1 MHFWK
6 YCGAGNDFVILEN
19 FDGSIAPERYA
30 ALAAALCREHF
41 SVGADG
47 LMVLEAPAQ
56 GGDCRMRFYN
66 RDGSTAEMCGNGARC
81 LCRHCH
87 DRGLASG
94 PVQRI
99 ETPAGLVTGRRIA
112 ADRYRIRLNR
122 PSVVRLHV
130 EAEGVRCAYLE
141 LGEPGIPHAVVLTEL
156 DRPRAELRELAARLR
171 SSPAFPRGANVNLC
185 AGTQVQTDGGLLS
198 VDLDGEDIDLTG
210 PAELTFT
217 GDLPE
222 LPA

>member
-47 LMVLEAPAQ
+47 LMVLEPPAQ

-99 ETPAGLVTGRRIA
+99 ETPAGLVTGRRIT

-130 EAEGVRCAYLE
+130 EVRACAA
-141 LGEPGIPHAVVLTEL
+141 PIWSWAS
-156 DRPRAELRELAARLR
+156 LASRT
-171 SSPAFPRGANVNLC
+171 PLC
-185 AGTQVQTDGGLLS
+185 
-198 VDLDGEDIDLTG
+198 
-210 PAELTFT
+210 
-217 GDLPE
+217 
-222 LPA
+222 

>member
-6 YCGAGNDFVILEN
+6 YCGAGNDFVSLEN

-87 DRGLASG
+87 DRGLAAG

-99 ETPAGLVTGRRIA
+99 ETPAGLVTGRRIT

-141 LGEPGIPHAVVLTEL
+141 LGEPGIPHAVVLTEPIAV
-156 DRPRAELRELAARLR
+156 RVGFPFGRRNRTYSQRYYGNNSSERLHDLPLF
-171 SSPAFPRGANVNLC
+171 PAFFC
-185 AGTQVQTDGGLLS
+185 
-198 VDLDGEDIDLTG
+198 
-210 PAELTFT
+210 
-217 GDLPE
+217 
-222 LPA
+222 

>member
-1 MHFWK
+1 M
-6 YCGAGNDFVILEN
+6 
-19 FDGSIAPERYA
+19 
-30 ALAAALCREHF
+30 
-41 SVGADG
+41 
-47 LMVLEAPAQ
+47 
-56 GGDCRMRFYN
+56 
-66 RDGSTAEMCGNGARC
+66 
-81 LCRHCH
+81 
-87 DRGLASG
+87 
-94 PVQRI
+94 QRI
-99 ETPAGLVTGRRIA
+99 ETPAGLVTGRRIT

-122 PSVVRLHV
+122 PSVIRLHV

-141 LGEPGIPHAVVLTEL
+141 LGKPGIPHAVVLTEL

-185 AGTQVQTDGGLLS
+185 AVTGENRVRLLTFERGVEDFTLACGTGTGATVAALARLGLVSGSGTQVQTDGGMLS

-222 LPA
+222 LPV

>member
-1 MHFWK
+1 MPYWPRR
-6 YCGAGNDFVILEN
+6 CAGNIFPSARTGV
-19 FDGSIAPERYA
+19 
-30 ALAAALCREHF
+30 
-41 SVGADG
+41 
-47 LMVLEAPAQ
+47 VLEPPAQ

-99 ETPAGLVTGRRIA
+99 ETPAGLVTAGRIA

-141 LGEPGIPHAVVLTEL
+141 LGEPGSRTP
-156 DRPRAELRELAARLR
+156 
-171 SSPAFPRGANVNLC
+171 LC
-185 AGTQVQTDGGLLS
+185 
-198 VDLDGEDIDLTG
+198 
-210 PAELTFT
+210 
-217 GDLPE
+217 
-222 LPA
+222 

>member
-1 MHFWK
+1 M
-6 YCGAGNDFVILEN
+6 
-19 FDGSIAPERYA
+19 
-30 ALAAALCREHF
+30 
-41 SVGADG
+41 
-47 LMVLEAPAQ
+47 
-56 GGDCRMRFYN
+56 
-66 RDGSTAEMCGNGARC
+66 
-81 LCRHCH
+81 
-87 DRGLASG
+87 
-94 PVQRI
+94 QRI
-99 ETPAGLVTGRRIA
+99 ETPAGLVTGERITD
-112 ADRYRIRLNR
+112 DRYRIRLNR

-141 LGEPGIPHAVVLTEL
+141 LGKPGIPHAVVLTEL

-185 AGTQVQTDGGLLS
+185 AVTGENRVRLLTFERGVEDFTLACGTGTGATVAALARLGLVSGGGTQVQTDGGLLS